1 LPSEENATAKQCY
14 ECRPPTAYNL
24 LPSAGTLTHAFASYS
39 TRTQAHF
46 LETRMLDCCT
56 ASRILP
62 VVYATESGGLYVL
75 TAFSELML
83 SPN

>member
-1 LPSEENATAKQCY
+1 
-14 ECRPPTAYNL
+14 
-24 LPSAGTLTHAFASYS
+24 
-39 TRTQAHF
+39 
-46 LETRMLDCCT
+46 MLDCCT